1 VTTWGALLLVL
12 FVVLGL
18 VGMPTSR
25 ATRVAVWTTGLLLF
39 GVWVVAWR

>member
-1 VTTWGALLLVL
+1 MTAWGALLLVL

-18 VGMPTSR
+18 VGMPTGR
-25 ATRVAVWTTGLLLF
+25 ATRVAVWTTGLLLC

>member
-1 VTTWGALLLVL
+1 MTRWGVLLLVL

-18 VGMPTSR
+18 VGMPARR
-25 ATRVAVWTTGLLLF
+25 ATRVAVWTTVVLLC